1 MARPLP
7 KDLEDRIAGTAKR
20 SEIRS
25 VGGWGFILGSIFGF
39 ALGGAVFG
47 AVGGS
52 FFFMAGAAVVAV
64 IWFLASRRKSD
75 SDRQKNEKR

>member
-7 KDLEDRIAGTAKR
+7 KDLEKQIAGVAKQ

-25 VGGWGFILGSIFGF
+25 VGGWGFITGSIFGF

-47 AVGGS
+47 TAGGTV
-52 FFFMAGAAVVAV
+52 FFIAGAAVVALL
-64 IWFLASRRKSD
+64 WYLAARRRKEGA
-75 SDRQKNEKR
+75 K